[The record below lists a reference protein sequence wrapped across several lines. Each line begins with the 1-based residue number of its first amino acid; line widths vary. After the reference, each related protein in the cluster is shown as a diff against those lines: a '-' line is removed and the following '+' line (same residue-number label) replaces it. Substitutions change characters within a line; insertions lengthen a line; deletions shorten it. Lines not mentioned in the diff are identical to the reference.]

1 MPEFTVIRPHELSA
15 ADLEAWRGM
24 QRAQPHLANPFL
36 SPDFTLAMGEVNDR
50 VRVLIVRDE
59 AGIAGFLPYEHGSG
73 GVGTAVGAWV
83 SLAQGVI
90 HRPGADFDVDALLKA
105 CGLHVWEFGCLVE
118 RQPWFAPYTRH
129 SLEATQLDLSDGY
142 PAYEKELKAR
152 SPKFLKSTQYKERKL
167 GRDVGEVTH
176 VFAVDSDEQFRL
188 LREWKSAQY
197 LRIGRPDRFSKDWVV
212 RLVERLHAI
221 DTEDFGGVLSML
233 YAGGQPVAGH
243 FGLRSHATLI
253 GWFPAYDQA
262 FAKYSPGLIQHLRM
276 AEDAAGFGL
285 DTLDLSVGAGYE
297 YKSALESRTTPV
309 SEGIV
314 RRRTVRA
321 GAHWARTEP
330 VRRVRQKMLDTP
342 AVYRLAD
349 RALKS
354 YGRIRAKGET
364 R

>member
-1 MPEFTVIRPHELSA
+1 VQA
-15 ADLEAWRGM
+15 AGLQ
-24 QRAQPHLANPFL
+24 QR
-36 SPDFTLAMGEVNDR
+36 
-50 VRVLIVRDE
+50 
-59 AGIAGFLPYEHGSG
+59 
-73 GVGTAVGAWV
+73 
-83 SLAQGVI
+83 
-90 HRPGADFDVDALLKA
+90 
-105 CGLHVWEFGCLVE
+105 LHVWEFGCLVE

-129 SLEATQLDLSDGY
+129 SLEATLLDLSDGY

-221 DTEDFGGVLSML
+221 DTKDFGGVLSML

-243 FGLRSHATLI
+243 FGLRSHSTLI

-276 AEDAAGFGL
+276 AEDAAGLGL

-342 AVYRLAD
+342 AIYRLGTTA
-349 RALKS
+349 AS
-354 YGRIRAKGET
+354 G
-364 R
+364 